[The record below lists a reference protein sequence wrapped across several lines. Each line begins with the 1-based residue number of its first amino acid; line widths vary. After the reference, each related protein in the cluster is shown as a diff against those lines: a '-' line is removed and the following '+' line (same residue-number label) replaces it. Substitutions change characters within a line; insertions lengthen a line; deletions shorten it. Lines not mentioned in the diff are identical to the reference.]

1 MLSLY
6 QTLFYDHDIRFVLL
20 AIAVCVLGSATG
32 VAIAQHGLKPQ
43 TLSSR
48 RNWLLLAGLVTGL
61 AVWTTH
67 FTAMLGYRN
76 DLDIRFD
83 LFAAFLSIILSV
95 PLAMAGWVF
104 GFIRHQRG
112 LTAGVII
119 GLSIAVAHFIDM
131 HAMQVA
137 GTIHHSHMASLVA
150 VVCGASLGALAGH
163 LFGRFRHLIFAWPA
177 AMALFAAIVSLHF
190 VAMAGVSIMPDGT
203 TMETSGLTASSNHL
217 ATIVVAA
224 FLVLL
229 AAAITFTWHS
239 ESLARATAE
248 EHGRLVEA
256 LADLRKT
263 QDHHRSYVELSPQI
277 AWVSDPQGRVTEIA
291 PRWEELVG
299 ISREEGLGK
308 GWARPVHPDDLPA
321 VFETWQ
327 GAIEAGDADLAD
339 VRYRV
344 LLVDGSYRWFRAR
357 ARPRCDVDGNIIA
370 WYGSLEDV
378 HDQVLAENALRK
390 SEERYREASSATN
403 DVIWEWC
410 FEKQRATWA
419 GAHLKVLGYPELLGE
434 TAVNWWLDRIHPEDR
449 DKVLASQATA
459 LANGEDHWNE
469 EYRFLPACGDWID
482 VKSRSVI
489 VRDENGQPIRLVGSM
504 LDITQQKKAEAELHW
519 AAYHDPLTE
528 LPNRS
533 LYRKRIE
540 TALDE
545 ARVNDRCVGLV
556 SLDLN
561 RFKTLNDT
569 LGHAAGDTIL
579 QDTARRLISSAPQ
592 DATVARLG
600 GDEFAI
606 ILPNLDMAEATVET
620 VAGLLACLE
629 EPVSIGDMRIEVSYC
644 AGVAIWPRDADIAGD
659 LLIAADLALYAAKE
673 EMPGTVKIFDPSLRH
688 AAERRTRM
696 LDTARKALNEDR
708 IIPYYQPKIDFQT
721 GQIMGWEALLR
732 VRSEGGGIMSPAE
745 IEAAFADVDL
755 TVKLT
760 DRMLAR
766 VFADMAVW
774 QSKGIDPGRVAV
786 NVAAGDFRLND
797 LANRLKSHA
806 AIHGQSLA
814 ELDIEVTE
822 GVLIGQL
829 GPEVSRMLEELRA
842 VGVMVALDD
851 FGTGYASLTHL
862 QQFAVDVIKIDKSF
876 VDRIDENDPKGTAV
890 VDAVLQMA
898 KRLGMQTVAEGVE
911 TKEQARYL
919 RARGCTIGQGYLFS
933 RPVPASNVP
942 TIVAKQPFAG
952 WEFETDAKDGK
963 STESRHPR
971 HRHGA
976 LC

>member
-6 QTLFYDHDIRFVLL
+6 QTLFYDHDTRFVAM

-32 VAIAQHGLKPQ
+32 VAIAQHALKPE
-43 TLSSR
+43 TISAR

-83 LFAAFLSIILSV
+83 LSSALLSILLSV

-104 GFIRHQRG
+104 GFIRRERG
-112 LTAGVII
+112 VVAGVII

-137 GTIHHSHMASLVA
+137 GMIHHDHMASLLA
-150 VVCGASLGALAGH
+150 IICGASFGALAGH

-190 VAMAGVSIMPDGT
+190 VAMSGVSIMSEGT
-203 TMETSGLTASSNHL
+203 MLDAEGLTAKSDQLSS
-217 ATIVVAA
+217 VVVGA
-224 FLVLL
+224 FLALL
-229 AAAITFTWHS
+229 AVAITFTWHS

-248 EHGRLVEA
+248 EHSRLVEA
-256 LADLRKT
+256 LTDLRRT

-299 ISREEGLGK
+299 ISREEGLCN
-308 GWARPVHPDDLPA
+308 GWARPVHPDDLPT
-321 VFETWQ
+321 VFKVWQ
-327 GAIEAGDADLAD
+327 EAIEAGDGDRAD
-339 VRYRV
+339 VRYR
-344 LLVDGSYRWFRAR
+344 LRLADGSYRWFRAR
-357 ARPRCDVDGNIIA
+357 GRPRCDEDGKIIA

-390 SEERYREASSATN
+390 SEERYREASRATN
-403 DVIWEWC
+403 DVIWEWS
-410 FEKQRATWA
+410 FETQRATWA

-434 TAVNWWLDRIHPEDR
+434 TEPSWWLERIHPEDR
-449 DKVLASQATA
+449 ARVLASQESA
-459 LANGEDHWNE
+459 LANGDDHWDE
-469 EYRFLPACGDWID
+469 EYRFLPASGEWIN
-482 VKSRSVI
+482 VQSRSVI

-504 LDITQQKKAEAELHW
+504 LDITQQKRAEAELNR

-533 LYRKRIE
+533 LYRKRIQ
-540 TALDE
+540 TAIDE
-545 ARVNDRCVGLV
+545 ARSRDQCVGLV

-561 RFKTLNDT
+561 KFKTLNDT

-579 QDTARRLISSAPQ
+579 QETARRLISNAPL

-606 ILPNLDMAEATVET
+606 ILPNLDLAEATVET
-620 VAGLLACLE
+620 VASLLASLK
-629 EPVSIGDMRIEVSYC
+629 EPVSIGAMRIEVSYC
-644 AGVAIWPRDADIAGD
+644 AGVAIWPRDADTPGD

-673 EMPGTVKIFDPSLRH
+673 EMPGTVKVFDASLRH

-696 LDTARKALNEDR
+696 LDTARKALDDDR
-708 IIPYYQPKIDFQT
+708 IIPFYQPKIDFQT

-732 VRSEGGGIMSPAE
+732 VRSEDGRIMSPAE

-766 VFADMAVW
+766 VFADMVIW
-774 QSKGIDPGRVAV
+774 QDRGIDVGRIAV

-797 LANRLKSHA
+797 LASRLKSHA
-806 AIHGQSLA
+806 AIHEQCLA
-814 ELDIEVTE
+814 EFDIEVTE

-842 VGVMVALDD
+842 EGVMVALDD

-862 QQFAVDVIKIDKSF
+862 QQFPVDVIKIDKSF

-933 RPVPASNVP
+933 RPVPASDVP
-942 TIVAKQPFAG
+942 TIVANHSYAR
-952 WEFETDAKDGK
+952 WEFADKAQK
-963 STESRHPR
+963 SAE
-971 HRHGA
+971 
-976 LC
+976 